1 MKQLWYILGM
11 DIKNKITPFILIMF
25 LGCSKS
31 NHSVNEVK
39 SIADDLYSV
48 MLEDDIALKM
58 KFGLPITE
66 FPDMDYET
74 TSLKVEQAKTFI
86 QKIDAVDRE
95 MVNHTDDLTLSMMR
109 QYLQTMVD
117 GLPQYW
123 NGFSI
128 TPYMFGFRGRSMR
141 QVFLTYQ
148 FKSENDLVPYLVL
161 MDEYAD
167 HLDQQLEKLKGQ
179 DDRGIQLPKPELPLV
194 LDLLDQ
200 YKSGMNATFI
210 PIKDRLSL
218 YDDDT
223 QNNFLLSISEKIF
236 TDILPSLQELIDFL
250 SGDYQMRMPDNVGA
264 YQYPGGEDYYNY
276 MIEYHTNSGLT
287 AKEIHAIGLKRVE
300 ELYKEMAQIRGQ
312 LGFEKGQQAF
322 HEKIMSDPY
331 FIAKTPADVEKRY
344 MDYMDRIEPHL
355 PRLFRNKPEAPYGVR
370 RLDKALEGAMTF
382 GYYQV
387 PTAENEQGEYNY
399 NGSDLKTRPMLW
411 SGPLIYHELAPGH
424 HFQINLNIENES
436 IHKIRKDMWLFNA
449 SIAEGWGN
457 YASFLAEEIGMLD
470 KPLDQYGWLV
480 FQMFFYNRL
489 VLDTGMN
496 ALGWSLEEARAFMR
510 KYTFATETEIQTET
524 LRYSVDMPGQA
535 LAYALG
541 LDRLILMRKNM
552 KDQLGN
558 QFDIRDFHDAVL
570 KEGAMPLNILEAHI
584 QWFVTNKENK

>member
-1 MKQLWYILGM
+1 MNNQLLTKNTIITLILT
-11 DIKNKITPFILIMF
+11 IF

-31 NHSVNEVK
+31 NHSVNDVK

-58 KFGLPITE
+58 KFGLPITK

-74 TSLKVEQAKTFI
+74 ASLKVEQSKIFI
-86 QKIDAVDRE
+86 KKIDAVDRE
-95 MVNHTDDLTLSMMR
+95 KISHTEDLTLSMMR
-109 QYLQTMVD
+109 QYLQTRVD
-117 GLPQYW
+117 GLPHYW

-128 TPYMFGFRGRSMR
+128 TPYMFGSQGRVMR

-148 FKSENDLVPYLVL
+148 FDDQDDHDIYLSL

-167 HLDQQLEKLKGQ
+167 HLNQQLEKLKGQ
-179 DDRGIQLPKPELPLV
+179 DGRGIRLPKPELPLV
-194 LDLLDQ
+194 MSLLEQ
-200 YKSGMNATFI
+200 YKSGMDATFI
-210 PIKDRLSL
+210 PIDNRLSFF
-218 YDDDT
+218 DDNVRDD
-223 QNNFLLSISEKIF
+223 FILSIKKKLEAEV
-236 TDILPSLQELIDFL
+236 LPVLQELIDFL
-250 SGDYQMRMPDNVGA
+250 NSDYQMRMPDNVGA

-287 AKEIHAIGLKRVE
+287 PKAIHEIGLKRIE
-300 ELYKEMAQIRGQ
+300 ELYEEMAQIRGQ

-322 HEKIMSDPY
+322 HKKIMSDPY
-331 FIAKTPADVEKRY
+331 FIANTPADVEERY
-344 MDYMDRIEPHL
+344 MDYMDRIEPHIS
-355 PRLFRNKPEAPYGVR
+355 RLFRNQPEAPYGVR
-370 RLDKALEGAMTF
+370 RLDEALEGAMTF

-387 PTAENEQGEYNY
+387 PTAGNERGEYNY
-399 NGSDLKTRPMLW
+399 NGSDLKNRPMLW

-424 HFQINLNIENES
+424 HFQINLNKENES
-436 IHKIRKDMWLFNA
+436 VHKIRKDMWLFNA
-449 SIAEGWGN
+449 SITEGWGN
-457 YASFLAEEIGMLD
+457 YAAFLAEEIGMLD

-496 ALGWSLEEARAFMR
+496 SLGWSLEEARGFMR

-541 LDRLILMRKNM
+541 LDRLISMRNNM
-552 KDQLGN
+552 EKQLGDE
-558 QFDIRDFHDAVL
+558 FDIRDFHDAVL
-570 KEGAMPLNILEAHI
+570 KEGAIPLNILEDHI
-584 QWFVTNKENK
+584 QWFIANKVNK

>member
-1 MKQLWYILGM
+1 MRQESRMLTK
-11 DIKNKITPFILIMF
+11 KKITPFILIIF
-25 LGCSKS
+25 LGCSKTNDS
-31 NHSVNEVK
+31 ATEVK

-48 MLEDDIALKM
+48 MLEDRIDLKM
-58 KFGLPITE
+58 KFGLPINN

-74 TSLKVEQAKTFI
+74 ARLKVEQAKTFI

-95 MVNHTDDLTLSMMR
+95 KVNHTDDLTLSMMR

-117 GLPQYW
+117 GLPHYW

-128 TPYMFGFRGRSMR
+128 TPYMFGWQGRSMQ

-148 FKSENDLVPYLVL
+148 FKSVDDLEPYLVL

-179 DDRGIQLPKPELPLV
+179 DDRGIRLPKPELPLV
-194 LDLLDQ
+194 LGLLDQ

-210 PIKDRLSL
+210 PMEDRLSL
-218 YDDDT
+218 FDDNAQD
-223 QNNFLLSISEKIF
+223 NFISSISERLSNE
-236 TDILPSLQELIDFL
+236 ILPSLQELIDFIN
-250 SGDYQMRMPDNVGA
+250 SDYKMRMPDDVGA
-264 YQYPGGEDYYNY
+264 YQYPEGEDYYNY

-287 AKEIHAIGLKRVE
+287 AKEIHEIGLKRVE
-300 ELYKEMAQIRGQ
+300 ELYEEMAQIRGK
-312 LGFEKGQQAF
+312 LGFEKGQLAF
-322 HEKIMSDPY
+322 HDKIMNDPY

-344 MDYMDRIEPHL
+344 IDYMEKIEPHIST
-355 PRLFRNKPEAPYGVR
+355 LFTSNPKAPYGVK
-370 RLDKALEGAMTF
+370 RLDQALEGAMTF

-387 PTAENEQGEYNY
+387 PTSDNEIGQYRY
-399 NGSDLKTRPMLW
+399 NGSDLKNRPMLW

-424 HFQINLNIENES
+424 HYQINLNMENES
-436 IHKIRKDMWLFNA
+436 IHKIRKDIRLYNA
-449 SIAEGWGN
+449 SITEGWGN
-457 YASFLAEEIGMLD
+457 YAAFLAEEIGMLD
-470 KPLDQYGWLV
+470 KPLDQYGWVV

-496 ALGWSLEEARAFMR
+496 ALGWSLDDARKFMR
-510 KYTFATETEIQTET
+510 KHTFATEAEIQTET

-541 LDRLILMRKNM
+541 LDRLVLVRNNM
-552 KDQLGN
+552 KDQLGD

-570 KEGAMPLNILEAHI
+570 KEGAMPLNILEDHI
-584 QWFVTNKENK
+584 QWFIINKQGK